1 VSPSDAIFFS
11 KGMMMLKIGT
21 VALYVSVVSV
31 GLGAGSVAPGQRP
44 APSETAKRLIGTW
57 SLVSIEGMRTGNL
70 GARPTGL
77 IYYDATGHM
86 AAQIMTD
93 RPRPTY
99 TGPPTPEQA
108 KDTMQG
114 YVAYFGTYT
123 IDEAARTVTHHRAG
137 TLTPGPVD
145 FVRKYEFA
153 PGDRLILTPADN
165 PTTHLTWERLK

>member
-1 VSPSDAIFFS
+1 
-11 KGMMMLKIGT
+11 MMLKIGA
-21 VALYVSVVSV
+21 VALSLSVVSV
-31 GLGAGSVAPGQRP
+31 AVGVGSVEGQRP

-57 SLVSIEGMRTGNL
+57 NLVSIEGSRSGNL
-70 GARPTGL
+70 GGRPTGL

-123 IDEAARTVTHHRAG
+123 IDETARTVTHHRAG

-153 PGDRLILTPADN
+153 PGDRLILTPVDSQ
-165 PTTHLTWERLK
+165 TRLTWERLK